1 LIISITFPVSNA
13 EAAAVITA
21 PPSGGLAALAGPP
34 ARPSP
39 FTGPGVTP
47 PAMLWIMDLGY
58 LEARSRGGLVLT
70 HLRQNAADMTTLE
83 GWPADERA

>member
-1 LIISITFPVSNA
+1 
-13 EAAAVITA
+13 
-21 PPSGGLAALAGPP
+21 
-34 ARPSP
+34 
-39 FTGPGVTP
+39 VTP

-58 LEARSRGGLVLT
+58 LEARSRGGLVLA